1 MIPMRLGLSLPQ
13 FGPFSDPTL
22 VPTMAAEAEALGFES
37 LWAGERVHAATAPST
52 PYPGG
57 TMPEQFRSGLD
68 PLLVLAL
75 AANATTRPRL
85 GTSTLSAPLHPPIHL
100 ARSFAGLD
108 RLSRGRV
115 IAGFGLSWSRDEY
128 DAVAVPWRERGA
140 RLDETLDVLASLW
153 AADPVR
159 HSGKFWTISPGDFQP
174 KPVQQHLPIY
184 LGGLSPAAFRRIGR
198 RADGWLGV
206 ALPVQ
211 ALRGALTSIADQA
224 REAGRGPIA
233 TALRINPV
241 VQAIPT
247 ATPGTGPVEQLVG
260 YLREV
265 AELGV
270 ADAFVDLQFTTSTP
284 AELLDLAA
292 RIRNSFNT

>member
-1 MIPMRLGLSLPQ
+1 MRLGLTVPQ
-13 FGPFSDPTL
+13 FGPFADPTL

-37 LWAGERVHAATAPST
+37 LWAGERVHAATAPIT

-57 TMPEQFRSGLD
+57 TMPEQFRRGLD
-68 PLLVLAL
+68 PMLVLTL
-75 AANATTRPRL
+75 AAHATAHARL
-85 GTSTLSAPLHPPIHL
+85 GTSTLNAPLHPPIHL
-100 ARSFAGLD
+100 ARSLAGLD

-140 RLDETLDVLASLW
+140 RLDETLDVLAALW
-153 AADPVR
+153 ADDPVQ

-174 KPVQQHLPIY
+174 KPEQQHLPIY
-184 LGGLSPAAFRRIGR
+184 LGGLSPVALHRIGR

-206 ALPVQ
+206 ALPTE
-211 ALRGALTSIADQA
+211 ALRDVLARIDDQA
-224 REAGRGPIA
+224 REAGRGPIP
-233 TALRINPV
+233 TALRINARI
-241 VQAIPT
+241 QASPT
-247 ATPGTGPVEQLVG
+247 DAPGTGPVEQLAD
-260 YLREV
+260 YLHEV

-284 AELLDLAA
+284 TELLNLAA
-292 RIRNSFNT
+292 RIRNSFHH